1 MADDSSSLS
10 SPSEASAAAALSSLQ
25 ELIDRDWELQ
35 LSDNPCFAS
44 QSGNHAYDSQLQDLS
59 PEAFAA
65 RLEHNR
71 ELLVALAEA
80 AEAGANENR
89 AESAVGD
96 ALDAQAV
103 ALSAVAPTGGA
114 GGTSGQRRNLASE
127 CALSAADLA
136 MLRQSIADETRGL
149 ELGSHLFPVNS
160 IGYGGVHY
168 NFIEALDWLGGDD
181 DDDEDDD
188 DNNNRVGDDGGAA
201 PSKHDSNLVARMEAF
216 PTQCG
221 QYKELLREG
230 IRRGR
235 VASQAMLRKVPE
247 QLRAAAQ
254 PAPLVKLV
262 GAIRDE
268 ELKAR
273 GQEALAKFGEAIHDL
288 VRFFEEEYAPHARE
302 VPGCSGLPDDV
313 GPELYALCL
322 RFHTTT

>member
-1 MADDSSSLS
+1 M
-10 SPSEASAAAALSSLQ
+10 ALSSLQ
-25 ELIDRDWELQ
+25 RLIDQDWELQ

-44 QSGNHAYDSQLQDLS
+44 QSGNHAYDGQLQDLS

-71 ELLVALAEA
+71 ALLIALAEA
-80 AEAGANENR
+80 AEAGATQDR
-89 AESAVGD
+89 AD
-96 ALDAQAV
+96 AAIDDSMDAQAV
-103 ALSAVAPTGGA
+103 TLNAVAPTGGA
-114 GGTSGQRRNLASE
+114 GGAPGKHQSSGSE
-127 CALSAADLA
+127 NALSVADLA

-181 DDDEDDD
+181 N
-188 DNNNRVGDDGGAA
+188 DNADNA
-201 PSKHDSNLVARMEAF
+201 SSSHDSNLVARMEAF

-230 IRRGR
+230 IRRDR

-262 GAIRDE
+262 AAIQDE

-273 GQEALAKFGEAIHDL
+273 GKEALKKFGDAIHNL